1 LESSTYILCEV
12 RVVRYLQVAISC
24 ARIPFLLTV
33 CALVV
38 FIQSCSSTSK
48 TDSKPSEVTVAAASD
63 LTPAFEEVGRE
74 FQAAQNIKVVFN
86 FGSSDML
93 ARQIENGAPIDLF
106 ASANVD
112 YVNQLEQKGLI
123 VPDTKKLY
131 ARGRITLWT
140 LKDGPVQIDKITD
153 LTRPEVKRV
162 AIANPEHAPYG
173 MAARDAL
180 EQSGVWEAVK
190 PKLVYGENIRQTLQY
205 AQTGNVEVA
214 IVALSLSMQSDGRW
228 VLVPEELHKPLD
240 QGLAVIK
247 GAKDERAAREF
258 IDFILGPQGQA
269 IMGKYGFTLPDAK

>member
-1 LESSTYILCEV
+1 MRFALILCV
-12 RVVRYLQVAISC
+12 
-24 ARIPFLLTV
+24 
-33 CALVV
+33 LVV
-38 FIQSCSSTSK
+38 FLQSCTTRTASR
-48 TDSKPSEVTVAAASD
+48 PVEITVAAASD
-63 LTPAFEEVGRE
+63 LTGAFEEVAKE
-74 FQAAQNIKVVFN
+74 FQAAKNIKVVFN
-86 FGSSDML
+86 FGSSGML
-93 ARQIENGAPIDLF
+93 ARQIENGAPFDLF

-123 VPDTKKLY
+123 MPDTKKLY

-140 LKDGPVQIDKITD
+140 LKDSPIRIEKVSD
-153 LTRPEVKRV
+153 LTRTEVKRV

-173 MAARDAL
+173 MAAREAL
-180 EQSGVWEAVK
+180 ERSGVWEAVK

-247 GAKDERAAREF
+247 GAKDEGAARDF
-258 IDFILGPQGQA
+258 VDFILGPQGQA
-269 IMGKYGFTLPDAK
+269 IMKKFGFTLP